1 VFVSGFRI
9 KSDVDL
15 KSDWLPTVAFDAVY
29 RDRSAAVATAIEG
42 VEDPANEEVSVVDID
57 TGTVVW
63 RSIDEEWE

>member
-1 VFVSGFRI
+1 MSGFRI
-9 KSDVDL
+9 ESDVDL
-15 KSDWLPTVAFDAVY
+15 KSDWLPTVALNAVY

-42 VEDPANEEVSVVDID
+42 VEDPAIEEVRVVDID